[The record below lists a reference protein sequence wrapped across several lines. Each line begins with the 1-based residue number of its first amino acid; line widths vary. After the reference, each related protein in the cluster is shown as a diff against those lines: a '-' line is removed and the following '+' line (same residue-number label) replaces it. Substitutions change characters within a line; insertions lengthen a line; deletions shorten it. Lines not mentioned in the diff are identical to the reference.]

1 MKPLPFQFE
10 PGTAC
15 RLTEIP
21 TEVRAKG
28 FDKKSAREEI
38 KSNAEEMADLARR
51 LAAERKRAVLLVL
64 QGMDTSGKDGT
75 IRTIMRGI
83 NPQSCQVVSFKTPSA
98 EELDHDFLWRIHA
111 ATPRRGHIGIFNR
124 SHYEDV
130 LIVRVHNL
138 VPPEV
143 WSARYEMINAWEKVL
158 VDNGTVLLK
167 CFLHISK
174 EEQRRRLQDRIDN
187 PDEHWKFNPQDLAE
201 RKRWDDYQQAYE
213 DAISKCNTPWAPWH
227 LVPSD
232 VEWHRNLVVSQ
243 LLRDTLHGLNP
254 QWPDGQEDF
263 RGLVVE

>member
-1 MKPLPFQFE
+1 MKPIPFQVE
-10 PGTAC
+10 PGQPCCLA
-15 RLTEIP
+15 EIP

-38 KSNAEEMADLARR
+38 KANADEMADLARR
-51 LAAERKRAVLLVL
+51 LYAERKQAVLLVL

-83 NPQSCQVVSFKTPSA
+83 NPQSCQVVSFKAPSE
-98 EELDHDFLWRIHA
+98 EELEHDFLWRIHA

-130 LIVRVHNL
+130 LVVRVHNL
-138 VPPEV
+138 VAPEI
-143 WSARYEMINAWEKVL
+143 WSQRYEMINAWRIL
-158 VDNGTVLLK
+158 VQNVTILLK

-187 PDEHWKFNPQDLAE
+187 TDEHWKFNPQDLVE
-201 RKRWDDYQQAYE
+201 RKRWDEYQEAYE
-213 DAISKCNTPWAPWH
+213 AALTKCNTVWAPWH
-227 LVPSD
+227 VVPAD

-243 LLRDTLHGLNP
+243 LLRDTLRKLNP
-254 QWPDGQEDF
+254 KWPDGKDDF
-263 RGLVVE
+263 RGIVVE

>member
-1 MKPLPFQFE
+1 MKPAPFQIE
-10 PGTAC
+10 PGQSC
-15 RLTEIP
+15 RLAEIP

-111 ATPRRGHIGIFNR
+111 AVPRRGHIGIFNR

-130 LIVRVHNL
+130 LIVRVHHL
-138 VPPEV
+138 VPPEI
-143 WSARYEMINAWEKVL
+143 WAARYEMINSWEKIL
-158 VDNGTVLLK
+158 VDNGTVIVK
-167 CFLHISK
+167 CFLHVSK

-213 DAISKCNTPWAPWH
+213 DAIGKCNSPWAPWYI
-227 LVPSD
+227 VPSD

-243 LLRDTLHGLNP
+243 LLRDTLRSVNP
-254 QWPDGQEDF
+254 QWPDGQEDY